1 MGIAWSIPRDGR
13 IRLSFDLHWLGKF
26 INLTGE
32 GDQRKGPMIRTI
44 KEFKALYDKRLE
56 QRISVDFCILDSNL
70 TNQDHVLHIYRPGS
84 SGTVVHPTQNN
95 RLVLAITLYGDLLY
109 SS

>member
-1 MGIAWSIPRDGR
+1 
-13 IRLSFDLHWLGKF
+13 
-26 INLTGE
+26 
-32 GDQRKGPMIRTI
+32 
-44 KEFKALYDKRLE
+44 
-56 QRISVDFCILDSNL
+56 LDSNL